1 LTTRFALAGFGL
13 LAALAAS
20 PAAAQDA
27 AAAEPEPFL
36 KVSGNVGV
44 FSDYRFRGLSL
55 SDKDWAL
62 QGSLRVDS
70 KPGFYIATWASTIET
85 LIGTDGGTAETEIDV
100 YGGWTGK
107 IAGLTADVGL
117 YSYLYP
123 GAEGLD
129 YFEVYGSLGYGFGPV
144 STLVGINY
152 APDQGNLVQDN
163 FYIYG
168 QASAGIPGTPIT
180 ITGRLGHENGAFADN
195 KLDWLIGA
203 GVTWKALTFAVQYV
217 DTNKDFRI
225 AKSGVVFSVTG
236 AF

>member
-1 LTTRFALAGFGL
+1 MSKRIAFIGAGL
-13 LAALAAS
+13 LAALTAM
-20 PAAAQDA
+20 PAAAQE
-27 AAAEPEPFL
+27 AEKDPFL
-36 KVSGNVGV
+36 KVSGNVAIV
-44 FSDYRFRGLSL
+44 SDYRFRGISL

-62 QGSLRVDS
+62 QGALRVDS
-70 KPGFYIATWASTIET
+70 EPGFYIATWASSIET
-85 LIGTDGGTAETEIDV
+85 LTGTDGGTAETEIDV

-123 GAEGLD
+123 GAEGLN
-129 YFEVYGSLGYGFGPV
+129 YFEAYGALGYAFGPV

-152 APDQGNLVQDN
+152 APDQSNLFEDN
-163 FYIYG
+163 FYLYG

-180 ITGRLGHENGAFADN
+180 LTGRLGYENGAFADE
-195 KLDWLIGA
+195 KIDWLIGA

-217 DTNKDFRI
+217 DTNKDFRL
-225 AKSGVVFSVTG
+225 AGSGVVFSVTG